1 MVCRLSWWSFV
12 VCVGAAEIK
21 SSISRIRR
29 VIASFSSASSRT
41 ARAAFPGGELCWSR
55 DVFVNEDVTIKWT
68 LVQLKKNMIIME
80 KIPKII
86 IGRVK
91 AKPLRSQ

>member
-1 MVCRLSWWSFV
+1 MVCRPSCLILAV
-12 VCVGAAEIK
+12 GKGAAEMK

-29 VIASFSSASSRT
+29 AIASFSSASSRT
-41 ARAAFPGGELCWSR
+41 ARAVFSDCEFFELR
-55 DVFVNEDVTIKWT
+55 DLLVKEDGTTKG
-68 LVQLKKNMIIME
+68 VQAQCKKNMISIE

-86 IGRVK
+86 MGRVK